1 MNKRQRGLNAVL
13 ERERPH
19 PGHRLPP
26 AGGEAGG
33 RELPVPPPLYRP
45 LTPRPHAEAVKRLAL
60 LLALGLTP
68 PAHAQMKMPGMN
80 HGTVMNGGLETLKG
94 RAFDRAF
101 LSMMIVHHQGAVDMS
116 KTVLNNVRDPQ
127 VKKWTAEIIG
137 VQQKE
142 IGQMNAWLKTLGG
155 VDRSMQAG
163 MMGEM
168 NGMIAALR
176 ASKDSDRGLVEGM
189 LPHHA
194 SAIDMAGLALQ
205 KSSDARVLGLARD
218 IIRTQA
224 DEMYAYRQ
232 WLIKRGL

>member
-1 MNKRQRGLNAVL
+1 MKMN
-13 ERERPH
+13 
-19 PGHRLPP
+19 
-26 AGGEAGG
+26 
-33 RELPVPPPLYRP
+33 RP
-45 LTPRPHAEAVKRLAL
+45 LL
-60 LLALGLTP
+60 LLALFLTP
-68 PAHAQMKMPGMN
+68 LAHAQMSMPGMN
-80 HGTVMNGGLETLKG
+80 HGAPMNGGLDTLKG

-116 KTVLNNVRDPQ
+116 KTVLNNVRDTQ
-127 VKKWTAEIIG
+127 VKGWTADIIK

-155 VDRSMQAG
+155 VDRGMQAG

-168 NGMIAALR
+168 TAMINTLR

-205 KSSDARVLGLARD
+205 RSSDARVLGLARD

-232 WLIKRGL
+232 WLIKRGF